1 MSFIEQERVLFDLL
15 FDHSLRA
22 DFAQDADAVLNR
34 YDLEEKERN
43 DFRTIRIDALMLDA
57 SMRKQLL
64 LSTISHAYPV
74 TFSLVSA
81 IPSGPGLLKDL
92 IDTETMHTPPIQ
104 RATVFGKRLR
114 DRLQTIPMARES
126 ERPLLLALAE
136 VETGMAWTA
145 ATLKQHVV
153 DAGKVNQAKDSL
165 PDNWSSLPMKL
176 ADFVSVAMLPLSY
189 QTLKQQLGN
198 NNGGDTWSKVSVKP
212 LAAARMSRV
221 LETQHPALL
230 VAQARL
236 EHASACEPGITHQT
250 LELSEGFAHLFQH
263 INGSSSVDQLL
274 AGFKQAGAPQN
285 LVDSVKTGFRKLVDM
300 RMLIICKTS

>member
-15 FDHSLRA
+15 FDQSIRT
-22 DFAQDADAVLNR
+22 DFAQDAEAVLKR

-43 DFRTIRIDALMLDA
+43 DFKTIRIDALMLDA
-57 SMRKQLL
+57 SMRTQLL

-81 IPSGPGLLKDL
+81 IPSGLGLLKDL
-92 IDTETMHTPPIQ
+92 VDTETMHTPPIH

-114 DRLQTIPMARES
+114 DSLQAIPMARES

-153 DAGKVNQAKDSL
+153 DDGKVNQLKDPL

-189 QTLKQQLGN
+189 HTLKQQLCSN
-198 NNGGDTWSKVSVKP
+198 SASDTWSQVSAKP
-212 LAAARMSRV
+212 LAAARVSRV
-221 LETQHPALL
+221 LETQNPVLL

-236 EHASACEPGITHQT
+236 AHASACEPGITHQT

-263 INGSSSVDQLL
+263 INGSNSVDQLL
-274 AGFKQAGAPQN
+274 AGFKQAGAPEP
-285 LVDSVKTGFRKLVDM
+285 LLHGVRSGFKQLFTEG
-300 RMLIICKTS
+300 MLIAS

>member
-15 FDHSLRA
+15 FDHSVRT

-43 DFRTIRIDALMLDA
+43 DFKTIRPDALMLDA

-74 TFSLVSA
+74 IFSLVSA
-81 IPSGPGLLKDL
+81 IPAGIELLKDL
-92 IDTETMHTPPIQ
+92 VDKQTMHTPPLE
-104 RATVFGKRLR
+104 RATVFGKRVR
-114 DRLQTIPMARES
+114 DRLQTIPLAKES

-153 DAGKVNQAKDSL
+153 NGNKVNQPEDTL
-165 PDNWSSLPMKL
+165 PDNWACLPMKL

-189 QTLKQQLGN
+189 SKLKQQLGN
-198 NNGGDTWSKVSVKP
+198 KSNCDTWSQVSAKP
-212 LAAARMSRV
+212 LSAARMSRV
-221 LETQHPALL
+221 LNTQNPALL

-236 EHASACEPGITHQT
+236 THASACEPGITHQT

-263 INGSSSVDQLL
+263 INGNNSVDQLL
-274 AGFKQAGAPQN
+274 VGFKQAGAPDPLLN
-285 LVDSVKTGFRKLVDM
+285 SVRAGFKQLFSEGI
-300 RMLIICKTS
+300 LTAA

>member
-1 MSFIEQERVLFDLL
+1 MSFFEQERLLFDLL
-15 FDHSLRA
+15 FDQSIRTE
-22 DFAQDADAVLNR
+22 FATDADAVLTK
-34 YDLEEKERN
+34 YELEDAERN

-64 LSTISHAYPV
+64 LTTISHAYPV
-74 TFSLVSA
+74 MFSLVSA
-81 IPSGPGLLKDL
+81 IPSGLELLKDL
-92 IDTETMHTPPIQ
+92 VDGKTMHTPPIQ
-104 RATVFGKRLR
+104 RATVFGKRLH
-114 DRLQTIPMARES
+114 DSLQTIPMAREA

-153 DAGKVNQAKDSL
+153 DGGTVDQAQDCT
-165 PDNWSSLPMKL
+165 PDNWASLPIKL

-189 QTLKQQLGN
+189 HTLKRQLGN
-198 NNGGDTWSKVSVKP
+198 NNAGDTWSKVSVKP

-221 LETQHPALL
+221 LEKQNPALL

-263 INGSSSVDQLL
+263 INGSNSVDQLL
-274 AGFKQAGAPQN
+274 AGFKQAGAPPN
-285 LVDSVKTGFRKLVDM
+285 LIDSVKTGFRKLVDK
-300 RMLIICKTS
+300 RMLIISKTS